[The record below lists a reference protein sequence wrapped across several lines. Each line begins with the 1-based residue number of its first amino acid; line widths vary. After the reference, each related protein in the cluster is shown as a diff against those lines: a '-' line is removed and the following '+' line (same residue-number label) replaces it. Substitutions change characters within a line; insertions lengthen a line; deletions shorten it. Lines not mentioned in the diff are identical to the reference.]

1 MHGIIYDRGQELPTP
16 LADEPELGVATIQL
30 ENDYNH
36 EKLQRESRVNYGKQV
51 TISHSAKV
59 YFIGRVADT
68 DMEIVNNA
76 VDDCWEAKYKTSAR
90 KHQRRVTYTWRSG
103 AGRR

>member
-16 LADEPELGVATIQL
+16 LAGEPELGVATIHL

-36 EKLQRESRVNYGKQV
+36 EKLQRESRVNYGKRV
-51 TISHSAKV
+51 TISHNAKV

-76 VDDCWEAKYKTSAR
+76 VNDCWEAKYKISAR
-90 KHQRRVTYTWRSG
+90 KHQRRVTYTWRGG
-103 AGRR
+103 AERR